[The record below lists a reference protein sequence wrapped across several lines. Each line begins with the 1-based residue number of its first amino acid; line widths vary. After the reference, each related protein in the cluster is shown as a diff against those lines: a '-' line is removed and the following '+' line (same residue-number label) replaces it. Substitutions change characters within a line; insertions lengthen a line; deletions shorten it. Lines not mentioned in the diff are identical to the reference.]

1 MTHSPEHKAGTYL
14 ATPTKI
20 GKLSDS
26 QVSENYESEKRS
38 ENEPPLEIFEESKD
52 SALELTLSPT
62 KLAGQIV
69 SAGLPRNLELNKSIV
84 EGIGSHLN
92 NSVILPSPR
101 RIDNSMI
108 VSPAPEETFR
118 DNSIQQSPTNNRS
131 NRMIRLADAPDSLPY
146 FSFNR

>member
-14 ATPTKI
+14 AIPTKI

-26 QVSENYESEKRS
+26 QVSENYDS
-38 ENEPPLEIFEESKD
+38 EPPLEIFEESKD